1 MAIKQGELKDV
12 GEIIADSKA
21 RVTLARALKELGA
34 VFGDRKV
41 RFHVSIERSTGRIV
55 LTPAVTVPLREAWL
69 YENPKALKT
78 LRSGVA
84 QAGRGQVVK
93 RGSFAKHADDDA
105 G

>member
-1 MAIKQGELKDV
+1 MAIKAELKDI
-12 GEIIADSKA
+12 GEISADSKA
-21 RVTLARALKELGA
+21 RVTLARALKELR
-34 VFGDRKV
+34 VLFGNRKM
-41 RFHVSIERSTGRIV
+41 RFHVAIERSTGRIV

-78 LRSGVA
+78 LRSGIA